1 VTEKN
6 SKERARLHT
15 ANLARIAAVKGTP
28 RETHN
33 MTIKR
38 YEIFTGFQ
46 ASNYDADI
54 RSDGPW
60 VSYDDHA
67 AFVEKTRALIQV
79 LRMVEGT
86 IEEQDDWT
94 AFIDDQA
101 HTVAELV
108 IDDVR
113 KALAA
118 HPLSKEGRDD
128 G

>member
-1 VTEKN
+1 M
-6 SKERARLHT
+6 SH
-15 ANLARIAAVKGTP
+15 
-28 RETHN
+28 
-33 MTIKR
+33 
-38 YEIFTGFQ
+38 Q
-46 ASNYDADI
+46 
-54 RSDGPW
+54 
-60 VSYDDHA
+60 DHA

-79 LRMVEGT
+79 LRMVEST
-86 IEEQDDWT
+86 IEEDDDWT
-94 AFIDDQA
+94 AVTDDQA